1 VTAMISLKDKLILKA
16 LHKQFNNQVPS
27 LFSEIAYKGKD
38 KFLFFVFINKSD
50 ESFESTSYD
59 IIENDNSIDFIL
71 HKNDK
76 TYKLNVEKIYNFK
89 SYFYVEMNDLGEIH
103 DVVEFVF

>member
-1 VTAMISLKDKLILKA
+1 MILLNEKLVLKA
-16 LHKQFNNQVPS
+16 LHKKFNNQIPS

-38 KFLFFVFINKSD
+38 AFLFFVFIDKSD
-50 ESFESTSYD
+50 KLSKKTSYN

-71 HKNDK
+71 HKNNK

-89 SYFYVEMNDLGEIH
+89 SYFYVEMNELGEINEI
-103 DVVEFVF
+103 VEFIF

>member
-1 VTAMISLKDKLILKA
+1 MILLNEKLVLKA
-16 LHKQFNNQVPS
+16 LHKKFNNQIPS

-38 KFLFFVFINKSD
+38 KFLFFVFINRAD

-89 SYFYVEMNDLGEIH
+89 SYFYVEMNELGEINE
-103 DVVEFVF
+103 VVEFIF